1 MGNLSCLLRDTP
13 FRPASELLPVRA
25 AGAERVA
32 RPLRVLSLW
41 ELCGGGL
48 EGDSKKE
55 GPAPRQL
62 GGDWP

>member
-1 MGNLSCLLRDTP
+1 MGNLSYLLRDTP

-25 AGAERVA
+25 AGAEREA
-32 RPLRVLSLW
+32 RPLRVNVW

-48 EGDSKKE
+48 EWDSKKE